1 MEIHIKSKKEYHQ
14 MMVSIYT
21 LMNKGENNLTNPELS
36 KLAAMTS
43 AAADFEEHTLGL
55 SPIKK
60 PETLSEIIELKLF
73 ENKMTQAK
81 LADQIGLAKSKVS
94 EILNGK
100 RKADI
105 PFLKGVHK
113 VLKIDAALLLEKTE

>member
-1 MEIHIKSKKEYHQ
+1 MEINIKSKKEYHQ
-14 MMVSIYT
+14 MMVTIYT
-21 LMNKGENNLTNPELS
+21 LMNKGEKKLTKQELT
-36 KLAAMTS
+36 KLSDLTK
-43 AAADFEEHTLGL
+43 AAALYEEKNMSLN
-55 SPIKK
+55 PIKE

-73 ENKMTQAK
+73 QQKMTQAT

-113 VLKIDAALLLEKTE
+113 VLKIDAGLLLEKTE

>member
-1 MEIHIKSKKEYHQ
+1 MELLIKSKKEYHQ
-14 MMVSIYT
+14 MMVTIYT
-21 LMNKGENNLTNPELS
+21 LMNKGEKKLTKLEITKLS
-36 KLAAMTS
+36 QLTK
-43 AAADFEEHTLGL
+43 AAALYEEKSMSLT
-55 SPIKK
+55 PIKE

-73 ENKMTQAK
+73 QHKMTQAK

-113 VLKIDAALLLEKTE
+113 VLNIDAGLLLEKTE